1 MGRRTPWIIQTG
13 SGGQEGGHN
22 SQYTCFICKGEGG
35 GALNE
40 PAGWGWGGAWLS
52 LLMAVVLFIP
62 RLITVIITIITLTTP
77 RSCSCHSPRA
87 SSQTLS
93 PAHSS
98 FHHFHPVLFRRSF
111 VCRVVCK
118 PPSSLPRCQIFYR
131 LSVKYE
137 ITEAKDIYYIKKKSW
152 FKKTK
157 KLCEWRPPL
166 KIYLVSD
173 NFSCP
178 LFLSSF
184 LFYLWFFFSSLFLC
198 IIGVGRVGLD
208 WGFRRGSQGPIISF
222 YLIANCLFLS
232 CFFLV
237 RSYVTTGHPVVFL
250 SSFVF

>member
-13 SGGQEGGHN
+13 SGGQEGG
-22 SQYTCFICKGEGG
+22 QYTCFICKGEGG

-87 SSQTLS
+87 SSQTPS

-152 FKKTK
+152 FKKKTK
-157 KLCEWRPPL
+157 KTVWMKTTFEDL
-166 KIYLVSD
+166 
-173 NFSCP
+173 SCVGQF
-178 LFLSSF
+178 FLSLIFVVFSF
-184 LFYLWFFFSSLFLC
+184 LLVIFFSSLFLC